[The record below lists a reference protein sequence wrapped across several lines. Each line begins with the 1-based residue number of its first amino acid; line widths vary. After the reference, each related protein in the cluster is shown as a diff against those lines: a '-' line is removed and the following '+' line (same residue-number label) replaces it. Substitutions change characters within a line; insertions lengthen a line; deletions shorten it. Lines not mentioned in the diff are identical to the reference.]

1 MISNSTV
8 HSRGNSPRHIGHNNQ
23 YVLLQLIGKV
33 FGCREGQT
41 RRDNTLDPDCQIGD
55 VTRDSRGIRGQV
67 DEEGTVADTSA
78 LLEVL
83 LEESSSLHVNTH
95 SSEDDGEV
103 VLVTVVNA
111 LASSRSLDKTGLSTD
126 LSSNLMS
133 DNSHR
138 RFGTNHLIVRQTLG
152 SAEINRNESSE
163 HTCGTENGDLLTT
176 GD

>member
-1 MISNSTV
+1 M
-8 HSRGNSPRHIGHNNQ
+8 
-23 YVLLQLIGKV
+23 LLQLIGKV

-41 RRDNTLDPDCQIGD
+41 RRDNTLDPARQIGD
-55 VTRDSRGIRGQV
+55 VMRHSRGIRGQV

-133 DNSHR
+133 DKSHR
-138 RFGTNHLIVRQTLG
+138 RCGTNHLIVRQTLV
-152 SAEINRNESSE
+152 SAEIINRNRSSE